1 MSASDFFFWVVVRG
15 ANSSVKS
22 ARRRWSGNGAVSS
35 SKFSNYSSEYESFPS
50 SWRRNGRVQVG
61 LDIHDST
68 DLEALNISSVGKP
81 IQSCTMRCSASI
93 SVRESSTDFS
103 LHSWHPYHSTF
114 FFCFIFFNCI
124 ILEWNFVKGEKR
136 EEIEINVPTIKEF
149 EWNNVP
155 PQTWTRKWFSHSIWL
170 EKWREMWF
178 SP

>member
-1 MSASDFFFWVVVRG
+1 MIKEQRGEQNATQLEIKESIFFSSFFSAQIKKFEKWKMFSCLLQIFFLVVVRG

-114 FFCFIFFNCI
+114 FSVLYFLIVLF
-124 ILEWNFVKGEKR
+124 
-136 EEIEINVPTIKEF
+136 
-149 EWNNVP
+149 
-155 PQTWTRKWFSHSIWL
+155 
-170 EKWREMWF
+170 
-178 SP
+178 